1 MKSPKFEATGDG
13 SQQAF
18 QDIINNVT
26 NNFNYIQKKLPSY
39 LSQVIYYLD
48 KSIGTNVNFEYP
60 DKTLYEIE
68 EKIKYNH
75 VKKYAEI
82 ISEWGVYGAIIDD
95 IYNTLDDEKP
105 NSKEKFLLSINLTYK
120 KILGNYISKN
130 KGKSKSKILETFS
143 DSIIDDVLSK
153 LEVDIMKSEV
163 TSELTIEDIQICLT
177 VIVCKAFI
185 DCKILEVPV

>member
-1 MKSPKFEATGDG
+1 M
-13 SQQAF
+13 
-18 QDIINNVT
+18 
-26 NNFNYIQKKLPSY
+26 PSY

-120 KILGNYISKN
+120 KILGNYISQN
-130 KGKSKSKILETFS
+130 KGKSKSKILEIFS
-143 DSIIDDVLSK
+143 DSIIDDVLFK